1 VEGISVPVN
10 PKRARK
16 LFQAEKQKGPVVYWM
31 SRDQRVNDNWAL
43 LFALELAQ
51 KNNSPMAVAFCL
63 SPQFLG
69 ATSRQYNFMLQGL
82 KEVEQSLKHL
92 KIPFFLIHGNP
103 EKEIPYFLNDN
114 DACTLVSDFSPLR
127 INKDWE
133 KKVAEQVE
141 FPFYEVDAHNIVP
154 AWIASPK
161 QEWAAYSFRPKA
173 HRLLAE
179 FLEEFPAIQKHPFPW
194 KADVENDWQAAE
206 RSVKADAFS
215 KVDWIEPGEREAKDR
230 LAYFINEKLSRY
242 DSDRN
247 DPTLEGQSNLSPYLH
262 FGQISAQRVVLQVL
276 ATMQEPSSFLEE
288 LVVRRELAD
297 NFCYYNSHYDSFDG
311 FPNWAKETL
320 REHQKDRREYIY
332 TQKEMEAAQTHD
344 DLWNA
349 AQMEMVHKGKMHGYL
364 RMYWAKKILEWTQ
377 SPQDALQVAIYLND
391 RYELDGRDPNGYTG
405 IAWSIGGVHDR
416 AWKERAI
423 FGKVRYMSYKG
434 ASNKFDIKAYICN
447 VESAIQLDG

>member
-1 VEGISVPVN
+1 MSVN
-10 PKRARK
+10 PKRAK
-16 LFQAEKQKGPVVYWM
+16 KFVQTEEQKGPVVYWM

-43 LFALELAQ
+43 LFASELSQ

-92 KIPFFLIHGNP
+92 NIPFFLIHGNP

-114 DACTLVSDFSPLR
+114 DACALVSDFSPLR
-127 INKDWE
+127 INRDW
-133 KKVAEQVE
+133 KKSLVEQIE

-154 AWIASPK
+154 AWVASPK
-161 QEWAAYSFRPKA
+161 QEWAAYSFRPKV

-230 LAYFINEKLSRY
+230 LAYFINRKLSRY

-262 FGQISAQRVVLQVL
+262 FGQISAQRVALQVL

-297 NFCYYNSHYDSFDG
+297 NFCYYNSNYDSFDG

-332 TQKEMEAAQTHD
+332 TLKEMEEAQTHD

-349 AQMEMVHKGKMHGYL
+349 AQMEMVRKGKMHGYL

-416 AWKERAI
+416 AWKERAV

-434 ASNKFDIKAYICN
+434 ASNKFDIKAY
-447 VESAIQLDG
+447 VSKVDSAIQLDG

>member
-1 VEGISVPVN
+1 VPVN
-10 PKRARK
+10 PKRAKK
-16 LFQAEKQKGPVVYWM
+16 LVQAEEQKGPVVYWM

-43 LFALELAQ
+43 LFASELAQ

-69 ATSRQYNFMLQGL
+69 ATSRQYHFMLRGL
-82 KEVEQSLKHL
+82 KEVEQNLKHL
-92 KIPFFLIHGNP
+92 NIPFFLIHGNP
-103 EKEIPYFLNDN
+103 EKEIPYFLNNN
-114 DACTLVSDFSPLR
+114 DACALVSDFSPLR
-127 INKDWE
+127 INRDWK
-133 KKVAEQVE
+133 KKVADRVE
-141 FPFYEVDAHNIVP
+141 VPFYEVDAHNIVP
-154 AWIASPK
+154 CWFASPK
-161 QEWAAYSFRPKA
+161 QEWAAYSFRPKV

-179 FLEEFPAIQKHPFPW
+179 FLEEFPATQEHPFPW

-215 KVDWIEPGEREAKDR
+215 KVNWIEPGEREAIEH
-230 LAYFINEKLSRY
+230 LAYFVNQKLSRY

-247 DPTLEGQSNLSPYLH
+247 DPTLEGQSNISPYLH
-262 FGQISAQRVVLQVL
+262 FGQISAQRVALQVL

-297 NFCYYNSHYDSFDG
+297 NFCYYNAHYDQFDG

-434 ASNKFDIKAYICN
+434 ASGKFDVKAYIQK
-447 VESAIQLDG
+447 VESAIWFKV